1 MFSFLSVCVY
11 SILLYT
17 KKHQPTRLWSRSLP
31 LSLLLA
37 VCSDIIPIPV
47 CRELCGDSTRSRVT
61 ATCHSDFVIQTAQT
75 CKEGIKLNWNI
86 QSESGLCD
94 RLAHKFSG
102 LKSMWSESFTCHW
115 TPIESDVMCLV
126 QIKETGSLYL
136 RYLWPVYKTEM
147 KIIHLSLKGEAM
159 YCSESSG

>member
-1 MFSFLSVCVY
+1 MY
-11 SILLYT
+11 TILLYT
-17 KKHQPTRLWSRSLP
+17 KKLQPTRLWSCSLP

-37 VCSDIIPIPV
+37 VCTDDIPIPV
-47 CRELCGDSTRSRVT
+47 FKAENSVVRFQLVNFTRSRVT
-61 ATCHSDFVIQTAQT
+61 VTCHSDFVIQTAQT
-75 CKEGIKLNWNI
+75 CKEGIKLDWNI

-94 RLAHKFSG
+94 RLSHKFSG

-115 TPIESDVMCLV
+115 NPIESDVMCLV

-147 KIIHLSLKGEAM
+147 KIIHLSLKGEAV

>member
-1 MFSFLSVCVY
+1 MY
-11 SILLYT
+11 TILLYT
-17 KKHQPTRLWSRSLP
+17 KKHQPTRLRPRSLP
-31 LSLLLA
+31 LSLLPV
-37 VCSDIIPIPV
+37 VCSDVIPIPV
-47 CRELCGDSTRSRVT
+47 CRELCGEVSLVNFTSSRVT
-61 ATCHSDFVIQTAQT
+61 VTCHSVFVIQTAQT
-75 CKEGIKLNWNI
+75 CKEGIKLDWNI

-94 RLAHKFSG
+94 RLSHKFSG
-102 LKSMWSESFTCHW
+102 LKSMWSESFTCHR

>member
-1 MFSFLSVCVY
+1 MCIPSSCILKNSSPLGSGPVLCPCHCCSLSVVT
-11 SILLYT
+11 IF
-17 KKHQPTRLWSRSLP
+17 PTQKAENSVVRFQL
-31 LSLLLA
+31 
-37 VCSDIIPIPV
+37 VNF
-47 CRELCGDSTRSRVT
+47 TRSRVT
-61 ATCHSDFVIQTAQT
+61 VTCHSDFVIQTAQT
-75 CKEGIKLNWNI
+75 CKEGIKLDWNI

-94 RLAHKFSG
+94 RLSHKFSG

-115 TPIESDVMCLV
+115 NPIESDVMCLV

-147 KIIHLSLKGEAM
+147 KIIHLSLKGEAV